1 VILRVYGTPA
11 SKGSGRAILRGGKAL
26 YLSGGSKQQQRQQEG
41 WDVAVRD
48 AVRTARAA
56 GPVPMLPHGPVRVV
70 VTFLLGRPKAHYYTN
85 RGELRPTAPKLC
97 MAGRDLDKMVRAT
110 LDPLEAAGLIESDA
124 HVCQIMASKEYVGQG
139 EPPGAWLAVESI
151 V

>member
-1 VILRVYGTPA
+1 MILRVYGTPA
-11 SKGSGRAILRGGKAL
+11 SKGSGRAILRGGRAL

-48 AVRTARAA
+48 AVRAA
-56 GPVPMLPHGPVRVV
+56 MPERTVLMLPRGPIRVV
-70 VTFLLGRPKAHYYTN
+70 VKFLLARPKAHYYTN
-85 RGELRPTAPKLC
+85 RGELRPTAPNLC

-124 HVCQIMASKEYVGQG
+124 HVCQLTASKEYVGQG
-139 EPPGAWLAVESI
+139 VPPGAWMTVEPI
-151 V
+151 G